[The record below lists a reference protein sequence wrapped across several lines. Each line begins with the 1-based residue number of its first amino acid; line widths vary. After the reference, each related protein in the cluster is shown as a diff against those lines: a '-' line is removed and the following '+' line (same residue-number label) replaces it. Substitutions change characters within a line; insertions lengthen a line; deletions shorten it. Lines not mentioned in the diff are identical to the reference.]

1 MNESITLPDG
11 RQLSWDEFSVL
22 SEAEQNALLNS
33 KKEIPSNDGSGLKI
47 TRKEL
52 LPRIRAAA
60 ESNKL
65 TEEDLLAFIKIMHDI
80 FFPPAPI
87 SSTDTD
93 QLAITVK
100 RKYGGAFVQQS
111 KKVMTPIG
119 EFPSLAAAGRAYNT
133 EGARIRAWI
142 KSGKKGFSYIQPEA

>member
-11 RQLSWDEFSVL
+11 RQLSWDEFSLL
-22 SEAEQNALLNS
+22 SEAEQNSLLNS
-33 KKEIPSNDGSGLKI
+33 KKEIPSNDGSGFKI

-93 QLAITVK
+93 PLAKNVK

-111 KKVMTPIG
+111 KKVMTPMG
-119 EFPSLAAAGRAYNT
+119 EFSSQAAAARAYNT

>member
-1 MNESITLPDG
+1 MNESIALPDG
-11 RQLSWDEFSVL
+11 RQLSWDEFSLL
-22 SEAEQNALLNS
+22 SEAEQNALLNP
-33 KKEIPSNDGSGLKI
+33 KKEIPSNDGSDFKI

-87 SSTDTD
+87 NSADTD
-93 QLAITVK
+93 SLTKNVK

-111 KKVMTPIG
+111 KRVMTPMG
-119 EFPSLAAAGRAYNT
+119 EFPSQAAAARAYNT

-142 KSGKKGFSYIQPEA
+142 KTGKEGFYFI

>member
-1 MNESITLPDG
+1 MNESIALPDG
-11 RQLSWDEFSVL
+11 RQLSWDEFSLL
-22 SEAEQNALLNS
+22 SEAEQNALLNP
-33 KKEIPSNDGSGLKI
+33 KKEIPSNDGNGFKI

-87 SSTDTD
+87 NSADTD
-93 QLAITVK
+93 PLAKNVM

-111 KKVMTPIG
+111 KRVMTPMG
-119 EFPSLAAAGRAYNT
+119 EFPSQAAAARAYNT

-142 KSGKKGFSYIQPEA
+142 KNGKEGFYFI

>member
-1 MNESITLPDG
+1 MKESITLADG
-11 RQLSWDEFSVL
+11 RELSWGEFSLL
-22 SEAEQNALLNS
+22 SEAEQNALLNP
-33 KKEIPSNDGSGLKI
+33 KKEIPRNYGGDFKS

-87 SSTDTD
+87 SSADTD
-93 QLAITVK
+93 PLAKNIK

-111 KKVMTPIG
+111 KRVMTPMG
-119 EFPSLAAAGRAYNT
+119 EFPSQAAAARAYNI
-133 EGARIRAWI
+133 EGARIRVWI
-142 KSGKKGFSYIQPEA
+142 KKGKDGFYYL